1 MSCNNNNN
9 NNNNCNAD
17 TPYPQVSHE
26 SVPSL
31 IDNLVYSLYG
41 NILKKIKGGRVT
53 WCIPCDPSKNPSTI
67 PTFPREDGEGLLCYI
82 LRFFQD
88 NYGSAIVGAT
98 GATGA
103 TGVTGASGT
112 QGATGLGLTGATG
125 PSGGI
130 GATGLQGATGT
141 PGPASTI
148 GSTGATGVAGNN
160 GATGATG
167 VGATGATGVQGA
179 TGVGL
184 QGSTGLQGATGPTGG
199 PTGATG
205 ATGPAGLSQW
215 TTSGTAIYYNTG
227 NIGIGESNPAQK
239 LVVNGNIVTN
249 STGIIQGGQ
258 TVQSLG
264 NITSVNDCLLNS
276 LDVGKGGGNILG
288 NSRVGYSAL
297 GNNTSGTQNTA
308 FGANALIANTTGG
321 SNTAIGYIA
330 GGAIVG
336 STSNTA
342 VGNLA
347 LRFNVSGSDN
357 TAVGAQSG
365 QNVTSGQNSLFGY
378 AAGSQGA
385 MSGSQN
391 TFIGALAGLN
401 NVTGTNNTA
410 IGHGSFG
417 GAAIY
422 SYSTCLGSGSQITG
436 SNQIQLGDA
445 ASDPYAYAAL
455 QIRSDLRDKSD
466 IRDTTLGLEFINALR
481 PVDYKWDVRD
491 SYREEEPQIV
501 FKPLDLKEDASD
513 QDKEKYVEE
522 LAAYEAYVVVKD
534 KWLED
539 FKLSNITRDGSKKR
553 NRFHHGLIAQEV
565 KAVLDEKG
573 IDFGGFKDHKING
586 GDDVL
591 SIGYEELI
599 APLIKAIQELSA
611 EVAALKAK

>member
-9 NNNNCNAD
+9 NHCNAD

-31 IDNLVYSLYG
+31 IDNLTFALYG
-41 NILKKIKGGRVT
+41 NILKKIKGGRVS

-67 PTFPREDGEGLLCYI
+67 PLFPREEGEGLLCYI

-88 NYGSAIVGAT
+88 NYGSGIT

-103 TGVTGASGT
+103 TGF
-112 QGATGLGLTGATG
+112 TGATG
-125 PSGGI
+125 VGATGI
-130 GATGLQGATGT
+130 GATGSTGLQGLQGLQGATGLQGA

-148 GSTGATGVAGNN
+148 GATGS
-160 GATGATG
+160 
-167 VGATGATGVQGA
+167 TGATGVQGA
-179 TGVGL
+179 TGLGATGVAGATGSTGVGL
-184 QGSTGLQGATGPTGG
+184 QGSTGSTGPIGPSGG

-215 TTSGTAIYYNTG
+215 TTNGTAIYYNSG

-239 LVVNGNIVTN
+239 LVVNGNI
-249 STGIIQGGQ
+249 
-258 TVQSLG
+258 
-264 NITSVNDCLLNS
+264 TSVSDCALNS
-276 LDVGKGGGNILG
+276 LDIGKGGGNILG

-330 GGAIVG
+330 GGSING

-342 VGNLA
+342 VGDVA
-347 LRFNVSGSDN
+347 LRFNVSGNDN
-357 TAVGAQSG
+357 TAVGAKAG
-365 QNVTSGQNSLFGY
+365 QNVTSGQNSFFGY
-378 AAGSQGA
+378 AAGGLGA

-391 TFIGALAGLN
+391 TFIGAIAGLN

-410 IGHGSFG
+410 IGYGSFG

-422 SYSTCLGSGSQITG
+422 SYSTCLGSASQITG

-445 ASDPYAYAAL
+445 ASEPYAYAPL
-455 QIRSDLRDKSD
+455 QIRSDIRDKSD
-466 IRDTTLGLEFINALR
+466 IRDTTLGLEFINLLR
-481 PVDYKWDVRD
+481 PVDYKWDMRE
-491 SYREEEPQIV
+491 SYRKEEPQIV

-513 QDKEKYVEE
+513 EDKVKYTEE
-522 LAAYEAYVVVKD
+522 LAAYEAYIVAKD

-539 FKLSNITRDGSKKR
+539 FKLVNITHDGSKKR

-591 SIGYEELI
+591 SIGYGELI
-599 APLIKAIQELSA
+599 APLIKAIQELTQKNQELENKITEIQSK
-611 EVAALKAK
+611 L